1 VTAAGIVAF
10 LASRGHTIELVGSDL
25 MIRPELE
32 GRLIS
37 RVRAR
42 KLDIVAFLSELGAPA
57 ATARPFP
64 RSTLGDH
71 DGRTRQLRD
80 VGELRRARSTSGDR
94 DRQTVPLRTD
104 AAPRKVYPRGGT
116 WPPVAARHRCFWLMA
131 LDVKKRD

>member
-57 ATARPFP
+57 ATAHVFVAL
-64 RSTLGDH
+64 RSAD
-71 DGRTRQLRD
+71 RES
-80 VGELRRARSTSGDR
+80 VR
-94 DRQTVPLRTD
+94 DRGVCIACGIPWEIHGR
-104 AAPRKVYPRGGT
+104 
-116 WPPVAARHRCFWLMA
+116 PPDRA
-131 LDVKKRD
+131 

>member
-1 VTAAGIVAF
+1 MTAAGIVAF

-57 ATARPFP
+57 ATAHVFVAL
-64 RSTLGDH
+64 RSTGPH
-71 DGRTRQLRD
+71 PQA
-80 VGELRRARSTSGDR
+80 EEK
-94 DRQTVPLRTD
+94 P
-104 AAPRKVYPRGGT
+104 
-116 WPPVAARHRCFWLMA
+116 
-131 LDVKKRD
+131 